1 MYCKHGTNVG
11 NPHGADLMCGFCE
24 DGTTETE
31 FELMKENDSL
41 LEKVEALEE
50 KIKYLESQEQVLE
63 IAMTYIKKLE
73 NK

>member
-1 MYCKHGTNVG
+1 
-11 NPHGADLMCGFCE
+11 MCGFCE

-41 LEKVEALEE
+41 LQKVDALEE
-50 KIKYLESQEQVLE
+50 KIKYLESQEQVLK
-63 IAMTYIKKLE
+63 IAMAYIKKLE